1 MNISSASKSER
12 EQAEAK
18 IVYTIEFDEKSRV
31 LTQRSGGFWDVE
43 EVARYERELTAVLTR
58 LKADGRPFTI
68 LQDSRGQPTQ
78 SAEVMR
84 AFAEMSDA
92 PIMQPV
98 GRVAVLVT
106 QMLNKLQAE
115 RVMPNPLIKVFRDE
129 AEARQW
135 LSGEDETNKRS
146 ALSSASS
153 QS

>member
-1 MNISSASKSER
+1 
-12 EQAEAK
+12 
-18 IVYTIEFDEKSRV
+18 
-31 LTQRSGGFWDVE
+31 
-43 EVARYERELTAVLTR
+43 
-58 LKADGRPFTI
+58 
-68 LQDSRGQPTQ
+68 
-78 SAEVMR
+78 MR